1 MAATFLA
8 ALMCRGLAS
17 SVTLA
22 TTTHRKMGE
31 MSDGTGT
38 QVKVQMI
45 NKCKVLMTSSGL
57 YKRGESH
64 EERHEKKKRLRTGEQ
79 GENRSL

>member
-1 MAATFLA
+1 MAATFPV
-8 ALMCRGLAS
+8 ALMWRGLVN

-22 TTTHRKMGE
+22 TTTHKKMGE

-45 NKCKVLMTSSGL
+45 NKCKVLMTSRVL
-57 YKRGESH
+57 YKRGESP
-64 EERHEKKKRLRTGEQ
+64 
-79 GENRSL
+79 

>member
-1 MAATFLA
+1 M
-8 ALMCRGLAS
+8 
-17 SVTLA
+17 A

-45 NKCKVLMTSSGL
+45 NKCKVLMTLRGL
-57 YKRGESH
+57 YKRGESP
-64 EERHEKKKRLRTGEQ
+64 
-79 GENRSL
+79 